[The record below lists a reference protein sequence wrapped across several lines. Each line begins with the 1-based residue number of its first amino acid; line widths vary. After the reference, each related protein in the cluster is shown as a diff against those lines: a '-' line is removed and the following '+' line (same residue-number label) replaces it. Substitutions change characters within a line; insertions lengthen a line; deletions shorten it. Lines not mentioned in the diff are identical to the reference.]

1 MDGKSA
7 FKGGP
12 RNTLKILICC
22 FLKSSD
28 DTLRMKMILICFLFC
43 FGIFLFFEIC
53 SSLLEVFTIGDGQ
66 GFDVPHF
73 MPKNMSRCV
82 FLCIVIGT
90 LSFCGL
96 EFFFLIL
103 GNSQALFLQRF
114 PSFLILQILLLCRYS
129 DLQSLHCLG
138 FFFCVVCIFHY
149 HFILLSVPALS
160 FAHIFFDL
168 YLTWPFRSLFCFSV
182 TYILLFNISI
192 KAQSRG

>member
-1 MDGKSA
+1 MFWDFS
-7 FKGGP
+7 FFWDMF
-12 RNTLKILICC
+12 
-22 FLKSSD
+22 FLTGSFYYWGWAG
-28 DTLRMKMILICFLFC
+28 LW
-43 FGIFLFFEIC
+43 C
-53 SSLLEVFTIGDGQ
+53 SSFHAKKYEQVCF
-66 GFDVPHF
+66 F
-73 MPKNMSRCV
+73 MYRNWNPFILWSWV
-82 FLCIVIGT
+82 
-90 LSFCGL
+90 
-96 EFFFLIL
+96 FFLIL